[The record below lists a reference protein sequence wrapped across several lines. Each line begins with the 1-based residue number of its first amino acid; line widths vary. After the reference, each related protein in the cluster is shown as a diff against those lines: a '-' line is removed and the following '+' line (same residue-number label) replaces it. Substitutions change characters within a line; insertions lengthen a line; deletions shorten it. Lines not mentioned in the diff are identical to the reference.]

1 MNCQLFSLFIPG
13 LVNVSTIRNSQL
25 QLIEPVGYLDCI
37 ALQWKATMV
46 ITDSGGIQ
54 GESTFLGVP
63 CLTVRNNT
71 ERPVTVTIGTNIV
84 FEKDMNLLR
93 SEVDHILEGHAKK
106 GKIPPL
112 WDGRARERIAEVI
125 TKWDQ

>member
-1 MNCQLFSLFIPG
+1 MSPQF
-13 LVNVSTIRNSQL
+13 TIHNSKL

-54 GESTFLGVP
+54 GKSTFLGVP

-71 ERPVTVTIGTNIV
+71 ERPVTVTLGTNIV
-84 FEKDMNLLR
+84 VGHDMERLKAD
-93 SEVDHILEGHAKK
+93 VDRILDGKAKK
-106 GKIPPL
+106 GSLPRL
-112 WDGRARERIAEVI
+112 WDGRAGECIAKVI
-125 TKWDQ
+125 EAWNQ